1 MLYVVINK
9 KGKLNMKTL
18 FDRIILFLIL
28 TIIIGCGSKKGP
40 DLSPEVSR
48 KTLKSAPKWFLTTP
62 EKEGYRYAASTA
74 TSQDQQLAINKARL
88 DAAQTLAS
96 TVSSEMNG
104 LVKRAQEETGLGMNS
119 ELIDRFSQTQEQV
132 ITTSL
137 KDWKVTQKEIK
148 EEKSNNKRIYR
159 AYVMVEWDENVANKK
174 LLQKIKDDEKL
185 YTLMRT
191 TELFEE
197 MDKKVE
203 KYRNRYNK

>member
-1 MLYVVINK
+1 MEK
-9 KGKLNMKTL
+9 KYYFKTG
-18 FDRIILFLIL
+18 FILFIMFLL
-28 TIIIGCGSKKGP
+28 VNCGGKKGP

-48 KTLKSAPKWFLTTP
+48 KTLKSAPEWFLKTP
-62 EKEGYRYAASTA
+62 EKEGYRFTASTA

-88 DAAQTLAS
+88 DAAQTLAAM
-96 TVSSEMNG
+96 VSSEMNG
-104 LVKRAQEETGLGMNS
+104 LVKRAQEETGLGEDS
-119 ELIDRFSQTQEQV
+119 ELIDRYSQTQEQV

-137 KDWKVTQKEIK
+137 KDWKVTQKEVQ
-148 EEKSNNKRIYR
+148 EEKSKNKKVYR
-159 AYVMVEWDENVANKK
+159 AYVMVEWDENAANKR
-174 LLQKIKDDEKL
+174 LIEKIKEDEKL